1 MPHALL
7 KDFQS
12 NLPKYV
18 ALALGKLEAAAI
30 TYIMGKVNEILAKL
44 MNTCPPPKE
53 LEKLSKTI
61 NSLKGL
67 MNKFDKQTGNLKK
80 IPDAMVP
87 AVIAGKVVVEI
98 LSHMPLPSTIGL
110 PPGPAGGVIFSVP
123 LGIIQA
129 QSNTLVFTRKMVET
143 LEADQ
148 KSIKDLLKST
158 DGLFDPIKNKLTLIE
173 SLLAKCIQ
181 NPNLSNEERSNIITA
196 AGKTLNTDSNYR
208 EDYIAQNGN
217 TYKLSI
223 REEPNQ
229 NFTVPKRQAIAKD
242 FRGIIVLTGPN
253 SYAGDTKV
261 LIDELKFRID
271 NQLP

>member
-7 KDFQS
+7 KDFKS

-30 TYIMGKVNEILAKL
+30 TYIMGKVNEILAEL

-53 LEKLSKTI
+53 LEKLSKII

-98 LSHMPLPSTIGL
+98 LSHLPVPAAV
-110 PPGPAGGVIFSVP
+110 PPGVGVP

-148 KSIKDLLKST
+148 KSIRDLLKST

-181 NPNLSNEERSNIITA
+181 NPNLSDEERSKIITA

-242 FRGIIVLTGPN
+242 FRGIVVLTGPN

>member
-98 LSHMPLPSTIGL
+98 LSHLPVPAAV
-110 PPGPAGGVIFSVP
+110 PPGVGVP

-129 QSNTLVFTRKMVET
+129 QSNTLVYTRKMVET

-148 KSIKDLLKST
+148 KSINDLLKST